1 MQCHLGKCRRVTVLV
16 VRRGENL
23 EWVSRGAKTAT
34 TMRQD
39 DRSFA
44 RSYQDSSHAEGSS
57 KFKFCARPAARFSS
71 CAYEGGDSM

>member
-23 EWVSRGAKTAT
+23 EWVSRDAKTAT

-44 RSYQDSSHAEGSS
+44 RSYQDSSHAEGS
-57 KFKFCARPAARFSS
+57 FKFCARPAARF